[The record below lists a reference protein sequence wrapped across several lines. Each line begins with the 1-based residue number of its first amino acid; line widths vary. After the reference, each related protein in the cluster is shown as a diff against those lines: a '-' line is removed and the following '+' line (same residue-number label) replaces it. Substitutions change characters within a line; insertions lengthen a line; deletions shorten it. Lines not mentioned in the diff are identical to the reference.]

1 MLRSLARRLL
11 KIPVLRYVD
20 DYFGADRLQ
29 CAAGALSAF
38 ARSVPEISHM
48 CICVISPQ
56 PLPYVR
62 LVRVCLGHSAVAERK
77 LEVAMPLTILGI
89 QVAISD
95 LGVRFTLNDSKRV
108 EWQKQ
113 LVAALDDAK
122 LCPGM

>member
-1 MLRSLARRLL
+1 MFSL
-11 KIPVLRYVD
+11 
-20 DYFGADRLQ
+20 
-29 CAAGALSAF
+29 
-38 ARSVPEISHM
+38 ISFCHM
-48 CICVISPQ
+48 S
-56 PLPYVR
+56 R

-113 LVAALDDAK
+113 LVAALEDAK

>member
-1 MLRSLARRLL
+1 MWTTISVQTGCSVQLVHLVRSHGQYSFH
-11 KIPVLRYVD
+11 IFV
-20 DYFGADRLQ
+20 FM
-29 CAAGALSAF
+29 S
-38 ARSVPEISHM
+38 S
-48 CICVISPQ
+48 
-56 PLPYVR
+56 LPNLFNVR

-89 QVAISD
+89 QVAISE